1 MTGVTA
7 GRERLAGRGPVLVL
21 LAVSAVAGLTS
32 DAGAAS
38 GLTVLA
44 VATAPALF
52 AVPPRGRLPLG
63 LVVVTAAVLAPL
75 LGADAADP
83 AAWAASGAL
92 AVAGALLAWRG
103 PSWPPLSG
111 RYERGA
117 SAPRAE
123 AASDPRD
130 LWKALDRGED
140 PTGEGP
146 EG

>member
-1 MTGVTA
+1 MRGITA
-7 GRERLAGRGPVLVL
+7 GRAPVVVL
-21 LAVSAVAGLTS
+21 LAVSAVAGLAS
-32 DAGAAS
+32 DMGAAS

-44 VATAPALF
+44 VATVPALF

-75 LGADAADP
+75 LSADAADL
-83 AAWAASGAL
+83 AAWTAAATLGVSG
-92 AVAGALLAWRG
+92 VLLAWRG
-103 PSWPPLSG
+103 PSWPPLSR

-117 SAPRAE
+117 SGSSVE

-140 PTGEGP
+140 PTGSQR
-146 EG
+146 

>member
-1 MTGVTA
+1 M
-7 GRERLAGRGPVLVL
+7 LALLV
-21 LAVSAVAGLTS
+21 VSAVAGLTS

-75 LGADAADP
+75 LSADAADP
-83 AAWAASGAL
+83 AAWTAAGAL
-92 AVAGALLAWRG
+92 GVAGVLLAWRG
-103 PSWPPLSG
+103 AAWPPLSG

-123 AASDPRD
+123 SASDPRD

-140 PTGEGP
+140 PTSESP

>member
-1 MTGVTA
+1 MTGITA
-7 GRERLAGRGPVLVL
+7 GRAPVLVL
-21 LAVSAVAGLTS
+21 LTASAVAGLIS
-32 DAGAAS
+32 DTGSAS

-63 LVVVTAAVLAPL
+63 LVVVIAAVLAPL
-75 LGADAADP
+75 LSADAADP
-83 AAWAASGAL
+83 AAWTAAGAL
-92 AVAGALLAWRG
+92 GVAGALLAWRG

-117 SAPRAE
+117 SVPDVE

-140 PTGEGP
+140 PTGEAP
-146 EG
+146 ER